1 MGIKRYIIQFKNK
14 ETQNIQYF
22 HTFGNGE
29 YVIIDK
35 IKYKKRTYILISDK
49 DSAFYRKTME
59 DAQRFIDREIM
70 NYRADLA
77 DKYDITAVEFD
88 YPTNKLK
95 PIELADKFFDFI
107 FHLRN
112 WMNSHKG
119 YSNEAILT
127 VLEKN
132 GKHLLELGERLDY
145 DDVLNMLN
153 HVEENCDE

>member
-14 ETQNIQYF
+14 ETQKIQYF
-22 HTFGNGE
+22 DTFGNDE
-29 YVIIDK
+29 YVTIDK
-35 IKYKKRTYILISDK
+35 IKYKKRTYLLTSDK
-49 DSAFYRKTME
+49 DAAFYRKTIE
-59 DAQRFIDREIM
+59 DAQRFIKREIM

-88 YPTNKLK
+88 YPSNKLK
-95 PIELADKFFDFI
+95 PIELADKFFDFL
-107 FHLRN
+107 FHLKN
-112 WMNSHKG
+112 WMDSRKG
-119 YSNEAILT
+119 YSNETMLT

-153 HVEENCDE
+153 HVEEDYNE